1 MPCLELWAWPP
12 PPLLLALL
20 LLPPLLLS
28 RAAGFYAKIGAYCL
42 LCLLFSA
49 AASVVCFLRHGGR
62 TVRNMSIIK
71 RFVCVFKYFYGIRF
85 EKRGEEKLHDD
96 KPCVII
102 SNHQSIL
109 DMMGLMEILPKNCI
123 QIAKRELLYTGPV
136 GLIMYLGGVIFINR
150 KRTSTAMSAM
160 EEVGNTLVK
169 ENLKVWIYPEGTR
182 NESCDLLPFKKGAF
196 YLAVQAQVPIIPV
209 VYSSFS
215 SFYNPKK
222 KIFTSGKI
230 KVEVLD
236 PIKTEGLT
244 VNDIPD
250 LLETCRSVMRE
261 TFFRLSD
268 KLNENG
274 TNDPTSQPVQ

>member
-169 ENLKVWIYPEGTR
+169 EN
-182 NESCDLLPFKKGAF
+182 
-196 YLAVQAQVPIIPV
+196 VPIIPV

>member
-1 MPCLELWAWPP
+1 MTCLDPWV
-12 PPLLLALL
+12 LLLLL
-20 LLPPLLLS
+20 LLPVLLLN
-28 RAAGFYAKIGAYCL
+28 RTTNFYFKICFYCV
-42 LCLLFSA
+42 LCVVFSVVA
-49 AASVVCFLRHGGR
+49 CVVCFLRHGGR

-71 RFVCVFKYFYGIRF
+71 RFVRIFKYFYGLQL
-85 EKRGEEKLHDD
+85 EMKGAEKLHED

-109 DMMGLMEILPKNCI
+109 DMMGLMEILPRNCI

-160 EEVGNTLVK
+160 EEVGNILVQK
-169 ENLKVWIYPEGTR
+169 NLKVWIYPEGTR
-182 NESCDLLPFKKGAF
+182 NGSYDLLPFKKGAF

-215 SFYNPKK
+215 SFYQPEK

-236 PIKTEGLT
+236 PIKTEGMT
-244 VNDIPD
+244 VDDIPK
-250 LLETCRSVMRE
+250 LLETCHSLMRE
-261 TFFRLSD
+261 TFFRISD
-268 KLNENG
+268 KLNEKG
-274 TNDPTSQPVQ
+274 TNGSTSQPVQ

>member
-1 MPCLELWAWPP
+1 MVGLEPWIWAL
-12 PPLLLALL
+12 PLV
-20 LLPPLLLS
+20 S
-28 RAAGFYAKIGAYCL
+28 RTAKFYFKIGSYCV
-42 LCLLFSA
+42 LCLVGA
-49 AASVVCFLRHGGR
+49 AVASVFCVLCHGGR

-71 RFVCVFKYFYGIRF
+71 RFVQTFKYFYGLRF
-85 EKRGEEKLHDD
+85 ETHGEEKLHDD
-96 KPCVII
+96 RPCVII

-109 DMMGLMEILPKNCI
+109 DMMGLMEILPRNCI

-150 KRTSTAMSAM
+150 KQTSTAKSTM
-160 EEVGNTLVK
+160 EEVGNTLVR

-182 NESCDLLPFKKGAF
+182 NESYDLLPFKKGAF
-196 YLAVQAQVPIIPV
+196 YLAVQAQVPIVPV

-215 SFYNPKK
+215 SFYHPGK

-230 KVEVLD
+230 KIEVLD

-244 VNDIPD
+244 VTDIPK
-250 LLETCRSVMRE
+250 LLETCHSVMKE

-274 TNDPTSQPVQ
+274 TNGPNTQPVQ